1 MSNKT
6 HFFQETLSA
15 THEILRGTPGAWGA
29 KMFTGIILAVAQSV
43 EAATIAIAVFL
54 VLCILD
60 AILGVM
66 RQVKMNREPDS
77 VNVPIK
83 VWRLISGPASKWLV
97 GGIVLLAAS
106 FFDNVMFGADAWMG
120 GPVLKFCTGIV
131 LGAITIEVAAKA
143 DYLQKWGISDK
154 LRSRFPEFFAPND

>member
-1 MSNKT
+1 MTNRT
-6 HFFQETLSA
+6 DFFQETLSA
-15 THEILRGTPGAWGA
+15 TAEILGGSPTVWGT
-29 KMFTGIILAVAQSV
+29 KMLAGIILALAQSV

-66 RQVKMNREPDS
+66 RQIKLNRKPGTD
-77 VNVPIK
+77 NVPIK
-83 VWRLISGPASKWLV
+83 VWRIISGPASKWLV
-97 GGIVLLAAS
+97 GGIVLMAAS
-106 FFDNVMFGADAWMG
+106 FFDHVMFGADAWLG
-120 GPVLKFCTGIV
+120 GPVLKFCTGVV

-154 LRSRFPEFFAPND
+154 LRKKFPELFPTD